1 MNIVLFEP
9 EIPQNTGNIS
19 RTCVVTGTKLHLI
32 EPMGFSVGD
41 KQVKRAGLDYW
52 SLLDLEMHKNFMEFE
67 EKYADRPMYFLTT
80 KGQRTYS
87 EIEFEEDAFLVFGKE
102 SAGFPACIHEKYP
115 DRRFRIPMIC
125 HEKARS
131 LNLSNSVC
139 VVLYEALR
147 QQGFKN
153 LV

>member
-32 EPMGFSVGD
+32 EPMGFTVDD

-52 SLLDLEMHKNFMEFE
+52 SLLELEIHKSFAAFE
-67 EKYADRPMYFLTT
+67 AKYKDYPLYFLST
-80 KGQRTYS
+80 KGRRIYS
-87 EIEFEEDAFLVFGKE
+87 EIPFEEEAFLIFGKE
-102 SAGFPACIHEKYP
+102 SAGLPSTIHEKYE
-115 DRRFRIPMIC
+115 DQRFRIPMIQ

-131 LNLSNSVC
+131 LNLSNSVSI
-139 VVLYEALR
+139 VLYEALR
-147 QQGFKN
+147 QNGFPN
-153 LV
+153 LG

>member
-9 EIPQNTGNIS
+9 EIPQNTGNVA

-32 EPMGFSVGD
+32 EPMGFSVSD
-41 KQVKRAGLDYW
+41 KWVKRAGLDYW
-52 SLLDLEMHKNFMEFE
+52 SLLDLEIHENFQVFVD
-67 EKYADRPMYFLTT
+67 KYGKHPFYFLTT
-80 KGQRTYS
+80 KGQKVYS
-87 EIEFEEDAFLVFGKE
+87 QIPFERDAFLIFGKE
-102 SAGFPACIHEKYP
+102 SAGFPKEIHDAYE
-115 DRRFRIPMIC
+115 DRRFRIPMTN

-131 LNLSNSVC
+131 LNLSNSVS

-147 QQGFKN
+147 QQGFPD

>member
-32 EPMGFSVGD
+32 EPMGFSVDD

-52 SLLDLEMHKNFMEFE
+52 SLLDLEMHKSFADFE
-67 EKYADRPMYFLTT
+67 KKYGDRPLYFMTT
-80 KGQRTYS
+80 KAESTYS
-87 EIEFEEDAFLVFGKE
+87 EIDFEEDAFFVFGKE
-102 SAGFPACIHEKYP
+102 TAGFPPYIHEKYA
-115 DRRFRIPMIC
+115 DRRFRIPMIS

-139 VVLYEALR
+139 IVLYEALR
-147 QQGFKN
+147 QHGFPN
-153 LV
+153 LT